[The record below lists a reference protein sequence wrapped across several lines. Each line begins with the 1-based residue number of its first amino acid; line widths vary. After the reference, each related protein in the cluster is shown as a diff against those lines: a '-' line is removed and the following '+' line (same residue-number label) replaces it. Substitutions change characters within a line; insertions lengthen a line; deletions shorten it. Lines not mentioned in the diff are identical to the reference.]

1 MKKIV
6 PTTPVALSTRTMK
19 QVTPKPFM
27 LILLVVPTV
36 LVTTDLKGL
45 VSPVK
50 ILTNVIALPISVT
63 SMPTVPIYLVVLTV
77 LVSMVGLV
85 PERLM
90 VAVSKICPMNALKN
104 CMNVIQQLIALI

>member
-50 ILTNVIALPISVT
+50 ILTNVII
-63 SMPTVPIYLVVLTV
+63 VPLYLVTIVTLPMV
-77 LVSMVGLV
+77 NVSIPTDHL
-85 PERLM
+85 
-90 VAVSKICPMNALKN
+90 
-104 CMNVIQQLIALI
+104 NVDVMKVTKFNFSISR